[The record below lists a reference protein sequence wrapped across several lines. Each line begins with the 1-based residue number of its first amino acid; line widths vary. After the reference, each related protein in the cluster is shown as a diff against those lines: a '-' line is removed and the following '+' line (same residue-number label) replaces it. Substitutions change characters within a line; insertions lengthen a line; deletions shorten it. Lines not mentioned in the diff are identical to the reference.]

1 MGNLSDMTDEDLLRS
16 LSKVPNKCIVLIEEV
31 DVAVPSKKRLKDIED
46 KNGKKSSLTFEG
58 VLNAID
64 GIASEESQII
74 IMTTN
79 HKEDL
84 DPAFIRPG
92 RVDREFHL
100 DKVRAMFEN
109 MNTSI
114 SPAKLQGHLLRFK
127 KSLEEALK
135 EFPMLDEITDTLP
148 DTPLSSDS
156 GCVISKEKLDDA
168 LAGIDDTDESNMAR

>member
-1 MGNLSDMTDEDLLRS
+1 
-16 LSKVPNKCIVLIEEV
+16 
-31 DVAVPSKKRLKDIED
+31 
-46 KNGKKSSLTFEG
+46 
-58 VLNAID
+58 
-64 GIASEESQII
+64 
-74 IMTTN
+74 MTTN

-92 RVDREFHL
+92 RVDREFHLGNCDSCQVQTLFRNFFHSATDSDL

-148 DTPLSSDS
+148 DTPMSSDS

-168 LAGIDDTDESNMAR
+168 LAGIDDTDESKINDNNE